1 MDYIEECKAKGF
13 DNMQI
18 HEVEEGFRHGLN
30 GDQVDLYADIDFD
43 HLQMQEIR
51 LGLQDGLVHWKK
63 SEKQKRL
70 IKILRLQRQL

>member
-51 LGLQDGLVHWKK
+51 LGLQDGLVH
-63 SEKQKRL
+63 
-70 IKILRLQRQL
+70 